1 MERMQKRLYDASVE
15 GNLTV
20 LIMLLQEDPLILD
33 RVTLNRYGDMPL
45 HIASMLGHTE
55 FVKEILARKP
65 LLAMEPDLQR
75 RLPLHIASAKG
86 HVELVRA
93 LLSASTETC
102 LACDCDGNN
111 PLHLAAIKG
120 RSDVVKEL
128 VQARP
133 HAARAIVQQETIL
146 HLCVNHNQSEI
157 LKFLI
162 ETTGDDEF
170 VSFKDSQGNNIL
182 HLAVVYRQTETI
194 NFLLLSTTIQ
204 VNEENSSGE
213 TPMDILGQG
222 PKDLKYQQILQS
234 LTRAGAVEAKIGN
247 LFRQDPQ
254 SSRNEIGVDG
264 LDDYNKRQASPFYLK
279 ETSKNSDDWL
289 DKKRNTLMVMASLI
303 ATMAFQAGSN
313 PPGGVW
319 QEGTREDP
327 NIKAGYAIMA
337 TTHPLEYQIF
347 LVCNTVGFVSSLSI
361 ILLLISGLPFLK
373 HRFFLWILMVIM
385 WIAATS
391 MSATYS
397 IFIWLLSPKAESN
410 TFRNVVICIVLVWI
424 GLMTLLVV
432 GHIIRLIAIAVR
444 ILRRLLFPKK
454 RPILRP
460 TIRNQDGM

>member
-1 MERMQKRLYDASVE
+1 MERMEKEKLLYEASVE
-15 GNLTV
+15 GNLTI

-45 HIASMLGHTE
+45 HIASMLGHTD

-65 LLAMEPDLQR
+65 QLAMEPDSQR

-93 LLSASTETC
+93 LLSASPEAC

-133 HAARAIVQQETIL
+133 DAVRAIVQQETIL
-146 HLCVNHNQSEI
+146 HLCMNHNQPEI

-162 ETTGDDEF
+162 ETTGDHEF

-204 VNEENSSGE
+204 VNATNISGE
-213 TPMDILGQG
+213 TPMDILVHGR
-222 PKDLKYQQILQS
+222 KDLKYHQILQS
-234 LTRAGAVEAKIGN
+234 LTQAGAVEAKIGN

-264 LDDYNKRQASPFYLK
+264 LDDYNKRQVSPFYLK

-289 DKKRNTLMVMASLI
+289 DKKRNTLMVVASLI
-303 ATMAFQAGSN
+303 ATMAFQAGTN

-319 QEGTREDP
+319 QDGTLTDENRR
-327 NIKAGYAIMA
+327 AGYAIMA
-337 TTHPLEYQIF
+337 SSHPNLYHVF
-347 LVCNTVGFVSSLSI
+347 LVCNTVAFVSPLSI

-373 HRFFLWILMVIM
+373 HRFFLWILMVIL
-385 WIAATS
+385 WIATTSLSITYRGFHIAFVTKSHVRDIQECVKLYCVGMDRVDDSSSCWTHRSPDCNRYEGLKKATL
-391 MSATYS
+391 T
-397 IFIWLLSPKAESN
+397 
-410 TFRNVVICIVLVWI
+410 
-424 GLMTLLVV
+424 
-432 GHIIRLIAIAVR
+432 
-444 ILRRLLFPKK
+444 
-454 RPILRP
+454 
-460 TIRNQDGM
+460 